1 MADEDLAPD
10 GDEAVD
16 APVVEDAPQPDTE
29 NTEPPSIDDI
39 ASKMGWV
46 PQDQW
51 RGDPKEWRPSHEF
64 LSNTAKIN
72 TKLTSKLEN
81 VEKQLGTLA
90 RTSAAVTE
98 QALAQQREE
107 LLRAREEAFDSGD
120 KQAFNQADQKLA
132 QIERQAPT
140 VPNEPPETAE
150 FRQRHQWFGQDKEAT
165 NWAVAR
171 AEQLAQ
177 QNIGVPRQL
186 AIIEREVKDLFPEH
200 FPKPQKGAPLNQ
212 PGARGAAVT
221 KKGYSSLPADA
232 KAAADEY
239 VKRKVFANV
248 EEYAKIYYEQ
258 EGVS

>member
-16 APVVEDAPQPDTE
+16 APVEDAQPD
-29 NTEPPSIDDI
+29 NATEPQSIEDI
-39 ASKMGWV
+39 ASKMGWA

-51 RGDPKEWRPSHEF
+51 RGDPERWKPAHEF
-64 LSNTAKIN
+64 VVTTADIN

-98 QALAQQREE
+98 QALAKQREE

-120 KQAFNQADQKLA
+120 KKAFNQADQQLA

-150 FRQRHQWFGQDKEAT
+150 FRQRHQWFGKDQEAT
-165 NWAVAR
+165 NWAVSR

-186 AIIEREVKDLFPEH
+186 AIIEREAKDLFPEH
-200 FPKPQKGAPLNQ
+200 FPKPQKGVQLNQ

-232 KAAADEY
+232 KAAADDY
-239 VKRKVFANV
+239 VKRGVFKNG
-248 EEYAKIYYEQ
+248 EEYAKIYFEQ